1 MTFAHYPEFSYW
13 DFLLECQCSSCSAAL
28 LETVLN
34 DDCGRYEAELAQA
47 SALPLPD
54 DDDEAFES

>member
-1 MTFAHYPEFSYW
+1 LNA
-13 DFLLECQCSSCSAAL
+13 DAL
-28 LETVLN
+28 FVLHFN
-34 DDCGRYEAELAQA
+34 CNFGFDNSGRYEAELAQA

>member
-1 MTFAHYPEFSYW
+1 
-13 DFLLECQCSSCSAAL
+13 LRN
-28 LETVLN
+28 N
-34 DDCGRYEAELAQA
+34 DGSGRYEAELAQA

>member
-1 MTFAHYPEFSYW
+1 LFIILNFLSGIFYW
-13 DFLLECQCSSCSAAL
+13 NFNAPL
-28 LETVLN
+28 VLQPYLRLYC